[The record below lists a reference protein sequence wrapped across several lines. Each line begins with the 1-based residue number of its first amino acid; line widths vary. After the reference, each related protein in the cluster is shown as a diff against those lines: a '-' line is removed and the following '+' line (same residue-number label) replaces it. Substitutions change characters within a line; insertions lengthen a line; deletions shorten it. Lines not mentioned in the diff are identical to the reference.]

1 MRSKAVIVARVL
13 LGLVFFVF
21 GLNGFLHWFPLPTMK
36 GAAAEFMG
44 GLVASGYFFPLLFGT
59 YTITGAVL
67 LTGRFVPLALT
78 VLAPV
83 RNAIAM
89 WRNVGSVIP
98 RCSVRSIQ
106 AASNSSSSA
115 TRLTKTGFRARKRTF
130 ANTPFSAFSRLEKG

>member
-59 YTITGAVL
+59 YTITGAHLEVYQHL
-67 LTGRFVPLALT
+67 SLKSVDKAYQDA
-78 VLAPV
+78 VQS
-83 RNAIAM
+83 
-89 WRNVGSVIP
+89 VGI
-98 RCSVRSIQ
+98 
-106 AASNSSSSA
+106 
-115 TRLTKTGFRARKRTF
+115 
-130 ANTPFSAFSRLEKG
+130 

>member
-59 YTITGAVL
+59 YTITGAAL
-67 LTGRFVPLALT
+67 LTGRFVPVIVNIVAVHLF
-78 VLAPV
+78 LAPSGFPLTILV
-83 RNAIAM
+83 VALELFLAWSYRAAFRSLLCARND
-89 WRNVGSVIP
+89 
-98 RCSVRSIQ
+98 
-106 AASNSSSSA
+106 AAP
-115 TRLTKTGFRARKRTF
+115 AR
-130 ANTPFSAFSRLEKG
+130 

>member
-36 GAAAEFMG
+36 GAAPEFMA

-59 YTITGAVL
+59 YTITGAAL

-78 VLAPV
+78 LLAPV
-83 RNAIAM
+83 IVNIVADVLRSSDVKRRCPNSCAIVN
-89 WRNVGSVIP
+89 R
-98 RCSVRSIQ
+98 
-106 AASNSSSSA
+106 
-115 TRLTKTGFRARKRTF
+115 FRGGA
-130 ANTPFSAFSRLEKG
+130 